1 MYETKY
7 PLRVK
12 EGPRMDRKAR
22 VLTMAM
28 SLILLVSLTMACSLP
43 GLPSGGEAIPAE
55 EETPEAAAPPA
66 EEPTTGEAVCGDGVC
81 EGPETQDTCP
91 QDCGEPE
98 AQPPTEEEWPFDV
111 EVDALNNLS
120 SYAYAFH
127 MEGLSTMSGSAEQ
140 WLLDIQGQRQ
150 TLPTK
155 AEYLKFYST
164 SDSSVTDM
172 ELIYI
177 EEQGQ
182 MWMRESGGDWQQFP
196 AVDESMLSVF
206 DSFSM
211 SYWWDALFVGSTED
225 TQYAG
230 EETVNGIACRHY
242 HSAEAASWG
251 AFAVG
256 CSVASAADDI
266 WVAVDGSYP
275 VKRQLS
281 AEAQCGGESGSFNFS
296 MEISNV
302 NQPVNIT
309 PPM

>member
-1 MYETKY
+1 
-7 PLRVK
+7 
-12 EGPRMDRKAR
+12 MDTRAR
-22 VLTMAM
+22 VLTVAM
-28 SLILLVSLTMACSLP
+28 SLILLVSLTLACSLP
-43 GLPSGGEAIPAE
+43 GLPSASEVIPSE
-55 EETPEAAAPPA
+55 EETPEISAPPA
-66 EEPTTGEAVCGDGVC
+66 EEPPAGEAVCGDAVC
-81 EGPETQDTCP
+81 EGSETQETCP

-98 AQPPTEEEWPFDV
+98 VETPPEQEWPFDV
-111 EVDALNNLS
+111 NVDALNNLS
-120 SYAYAFH
+120 SYAYTFH
-127 MEGLSTMSGSAEQ
+127 MEGLSTMTGSAEQ

-155 AEYLKFYST
+155 AQQLKFHST
-164 SDSSVTDM
+164 SDDTVTEM

-182 MWMRESGGDWQQFP
+182 MWMREGGGEWQQLP
-196 AVDESMLSVF
+196 AADDSMLSVF

-225 TQYAG
+225 TQYVG

-242 HSAEAASWG
+242 RSAEAASWG

-256 CSVASAADDI
+256 CSVASAEDDI

-275 VKRQLS
+275 VKRQLG
-281 AEAQCGGESGSFNFS
+281 AQADCQGESGSFNFS